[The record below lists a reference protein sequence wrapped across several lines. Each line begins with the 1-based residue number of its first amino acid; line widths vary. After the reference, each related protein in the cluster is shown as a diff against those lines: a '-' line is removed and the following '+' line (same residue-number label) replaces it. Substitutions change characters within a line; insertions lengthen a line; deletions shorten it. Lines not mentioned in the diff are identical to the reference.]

1 MEDIVTRSLGSERF
15 NTMLLGGLASL
26 ALLLAAV
33 GLYGVL
39 SHLVSQQTREIGVRM
54 ALGASEQAVL
64 RLFLR
69 EGMLPVLAGIV
80 AGTAGAV
87 ARAAHGAPVRALCVG

>member
-1 MEDIVTRSLGSERF
+1 MNHRRW
-15 NTMLLGGLASL
+15 
-26 ALLLAAV
+26 
-33 GLYGVL
+33 
-39 SHLVSQQTREIGVRM
+39 